1 MWYYVTRFFPYVQL
15 SHIFSH
21 WILSKLFP
29 KQFIVITIHIYI
41 YTYDPITYELCHV
54 NTWKS
59 SHIVMKSTSH
69 SRFSWHNFHNLQCS
83 SFPHVSSHELASGW
97 PTDGPSA
104 LQSATGA
111 SSLHPERPPSSI
123 SVGSYGRRM
132 RSEPLRVPDD
142 DRAQHLL
149 APRSGATTILGAV
162 GWNFGCLCHP
172 QRLEVHLLPQR
183 SSRLCPATPKPAAL
197 RSCTSSLTVWDGSSR
212 PWEVTSAGDDLGL
225 TLRADLQPTPND
237 PWPLEL
243 QDQHPSLQFL
253 SILWELNQ
261 RYTLW

>member
-1 MWYYVTRFFPYVQL
+1 MSTHENL
-15 SHIFSH
+15 H
-21 WILSKLFP
+21 ILSWNQQVIPDFHDIIFTTCNVLHSHTFRAMNLPLVDQLTVPVHFRVQPEQVPFTLNDLLPAFNLDLMGEGCEVNHYVFP
-29 KQFIVITIHIYI
+29 MMTEH
-41 YTYDPITYELCHV
+41 
-54 NTWKS
+54 
-59 SHIVMKSTSH
+59 
-69 SRFSWHNFHNLQCS
+69 
-83 SFPHVSSHELASGW
+83 
-97 PTDGPSA
+97 
-104 LQSATGA
+104 
-111 SSLHPERPPSSI
+111 
-123 SVGSYGRRM
+123 
-132 RSEPLRVPDD
+132 
-142 DRAQHLL
+142 RAQHLL

-197 RSCTSSLTVWDGSSR
+197 RSCTSRLTVWDGSSR